1 MIRFFNVMKK
11 NTKDISPFKEALHD
25 HQLHTSPTL
34 SPKDKHLLK
43 TIQDKTQLLNKN
55 NIMRTKA
62 YLDYYQK
69 HPEIQWSLL
78 AHMVSRNA
86 GWNMTDLKGE
96 FLPKLLSPKEQNDFF
111 HMLERG
117 NWLIFQDAFP
127 QLLLYEESKR
137 KQKSLFY
144 LLPYFGVSVFMK
156 AMWEHFWKEPNQEL
170 LSIALIINEQHYI
183 EDRVIQNPTY
193 QQSVLDI
200 LEFQLQD
207 VLSMN
212 QMLFP
217 CEENN
222 EIKLVGATV
231 HHFASLYK
239 RIEFGKSLYTLLF
252 SDKLPFISKWAKN
265 KVHTGSRQDYWS
277 NVFQDKKEAVPG
289 VSYPPRFKN
298 CSISYNYPR
307 FYSPQLSHVWK
318 KVHHTSPQIG
328 DWYHDEAVVDLLNMK
343 GIPFTGEIKPQYC
356 ETLERLDLIVSTKNL
371 IFPKR

>member
-1 MIRFFNVMKK
+1 MITIRLFNLIKK
-11 NTKDISPFKEALHD
+11 SSNPFQKTSHEPTSHTLSTKDNL
-25 HQLHTSPTL
+25 
-34 SPKDKHLLK
+34 LLK
-43 TIQDKTQLLNKN
+43 TITEKTQTLNKN
-55 NIMRTKA
+55 NITRTKA
-62 YLDYYQK
+62 YIEYYQK

-117 NWLIFQDAFP
+117 NWLIFHDAFP

-137 KQKSLFY
+137 KQKPLFY

-156 AMWEHFWKEPNQEL
+156 TMWEQFWNKSNQEL
-170 LSIALIINEQHYI
+170 LSIGLIINEQHYI

-193 QQSVLDI
+193 QQSVLNT

-207 VLSMN
+207 ILSMN
-212 QMLFP
+212 QILFP
-217 CEENN
+217 FEENS

-231 HHFASLYK
+231 HHFASLHK

-252 SDKLPFISKWAKN
+252 SDKLPFLSNWAKN

-277 NVFQDKKEAVPG
+277 NVFRDTKEALPG

-298 CSISYNYPR
+298 CSISYNSPR
-307 FYSPQLSHVWK
+307 FYSPQLSHVWEN
-318 KVHHTSPQIG
+318 VSHPYPQKR
-328 DWYHDEAVVDLLNMK
+328 DWYHDEAVVDLLSMK
-343 GIPFTGEIKPQYC
+343 SVSSNEEIKPQYC